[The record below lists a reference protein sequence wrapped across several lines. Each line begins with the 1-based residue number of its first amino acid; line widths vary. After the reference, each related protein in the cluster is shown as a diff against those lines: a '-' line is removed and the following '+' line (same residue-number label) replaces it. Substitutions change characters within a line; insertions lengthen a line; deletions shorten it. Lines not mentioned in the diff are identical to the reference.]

1 MRKTGFW
8 AAIRCSEPAGRLRL
22 TLICAVLFLA
32 SVILTRYV
40 SVGSILVAIAFFAV
54 NVFLSWK
61 GYYGLDPAHM
71 KEFWV
76 LCALVSAMA
85 VWRHRANIKR
95 LMEGTENKLWGKK
108 E

>member
-1 MRKTGFW
+1 MAVQNVRLF
-8 AAIRCSEPAGRLRL
+8 ARLVLLRCVMANQYW
-22 TLICAVLFLA
+22 IINA
-32 SVILTRYV
+32 
-40 SVGSILVAIAFFAV
+40 AFFAV